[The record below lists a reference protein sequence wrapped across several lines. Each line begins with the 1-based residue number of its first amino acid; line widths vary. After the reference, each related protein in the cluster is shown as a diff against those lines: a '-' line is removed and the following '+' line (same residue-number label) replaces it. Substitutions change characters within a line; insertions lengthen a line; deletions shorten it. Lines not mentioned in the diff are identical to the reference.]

1 MARNLERAFNTIFMQ
16 ITEFRSQIFYYS
28 ALFLLSCLIIYNCY
42 VLLVFQEIWGI
53 IPIIIQSIIIGMI
66 ITKHRLAKSTL
77 KIWAIV
83 FLVVGSSLQIIV
95 QLIQD
100 VFDHL
105 TVDLMYYLVAG
116 INLLI
121 GSLMVYFTNT
131 TVVVA
136 EVDK

>member
-1 MARNLERAFNTIFMQ
+1 
-16 ITEFRSQIFYYS
+16 
-28 ALFLLSCLIIYNCY
+28 
-42 VLLVFQEIWGI
+42 
-53 IPIIIQSIIIGMI
+53 MI

-83 FLVVGSSLQIIV
+83 FLIVGSSLQIIV

-131 TVVVA
+131 TVVVT
-136 EVDK
+136 EVDQ